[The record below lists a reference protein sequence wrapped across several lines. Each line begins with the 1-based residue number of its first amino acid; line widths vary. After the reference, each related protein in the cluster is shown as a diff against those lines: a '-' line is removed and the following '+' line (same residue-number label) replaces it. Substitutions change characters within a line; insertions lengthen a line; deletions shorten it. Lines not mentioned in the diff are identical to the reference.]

1 MKAKL
6 LVIFTLAAVILLPAW
21 GRDRRRVSPVTT
33 GAAQTQAVN
42 ETRNDTARINA
53 ARRAAAGLTYVND
66 NGFTVY
72 VDTIDGTEWIDS
84 SAVRRIPKMEY
95 PLWDALA
102 VGVNVWDPIMR
113 AFGQHYGIADAW
125 VELSLHNRY
134 KPIFEVGLGTA
145 RNTPAGMNFTYR
157 SPLSVFFRL
166 GANYNFLY
174 NSNPDY
180 SFFAG
185 VRYGFAPFSFAVD
198 NVTLDNPYW
207 QEPVTFNIPSQ
218 RVTAGWFEFNLGL
231 RVKIWGPVS
240 AGWTI
245 RYRTIL
251 HESRASYGKPWYIPG
266 YGARNGAI
274 SGSFSIVY
282 TIPLRHLNKP
292 APADVLNED
301 PADTPAPD
309 TSGEAAH
316 TQP

>member
-145 RNTPAGMNFTYR
+145 RNTPAGMNFTNR
-157 SPLSVFFRL
+157 SPLSVFFRH
-166 GANYNFLY
+166 GANYNVLY

-185 VRYGFAPFSFAVD
+185 LRYGFAPFSFAVD

-282 TIPLRHLNKP
+282 TIPLRHLNKA

-301 PADTPAPD
+301 PAAAPAPD
-309 TSGEAAH
+309 TSGEAEN